1 MTDNATM
8 PLSMVQAGE
17 KVTLA
22 TIDAGDDLRSRL
34 AAMGMVPNTEI
45 LIVSNS
51 RPGPFVVNVK
61 GTRIAIGSN
70 LAIVLLSS
78 LAAFLGKA
86 LTGQIVWSLTV
97 PIVLTAIPAAYLG
110 SLTSRR
116 VPVAALRIILAI
128 CIGIAALRV
137 GISAAGF

>member
-1 MTDNATM
+1 MTDKATV
-8 PLSMVQAGE
+8 PLSMLQAGE

-61 GTRIAIGSN
+61 GTRIALGRGMAHKVMVEKNGS
-70 LAIVLLSS
+70 
-78 LAAFLGKA
+78 
-86 LTGQIVWSLTV
+86 QE
-97 PIVLTAIPAAYLG
+97 
-110 SLTSRR
+110 
-116 VPVAALRIILAI
+116 
-128 CIGIAALRV
+128 
-137 GISAAGF
+137 

>member
-1 MTDNATM
+1 MTDKATV
-8 PLSMVQAGE
+8 PLSMLQAGE

-61 GTRIAIGSN
+61 GTRIAIGRGMAHKVMVEQN
-70 LAIVLLSS
+70 
-78 LAAFLGKA
+78 
-86 LTGQIVWSLTV
+86 
-97 PIVLTAIPAAYLG
+97 G
-110 SLTSRR
+110 SQE
-116 VPVAALRIILAI
+116 
-128 CIGIAALRV
+128 
-137 GISAAGF
+137 

>member
-1 MTDNATM
+1 MTDKATV
-8 PLSMVQAGE
+8 PLSMLQAGE

-61 GTRIAIGSN
+61 GTRIAIGRGM
-70 LAIVLLSS
+70 AHKVIVE
-78 LAAFLGKA
+78 
-86 LTGQIVWSLTV
+86 QN
-97 PIVLTAIPAAYLG
+97 G
-110 SLTSRR
+110 SQD
-116 VPVAALRIILAI
+116 
-128 CIGIAALRV
+128 
-137 GISAAGF
+137 

>member
-1 MTDNATM
+1 MTDKATM

-22 TIDAGDDLRSRL
+22 TIDAEDDLRSRL

-61 GTRIAIGSN
+61 GAKIALGRAMAHKVMVKQNGS
-70 LAIVLLSS
+70 
-78 LAAFLGKA
+78 
-86 LTGQIVWSLTV
+86 QE
-97 PIVLTAIPAAYLG
+97 
-110 SLTSRR
+110 
-116 VPVAALRIILAI
+116 
-128 CIGIAALRV
+128 
-137 GISAAGF
+137 